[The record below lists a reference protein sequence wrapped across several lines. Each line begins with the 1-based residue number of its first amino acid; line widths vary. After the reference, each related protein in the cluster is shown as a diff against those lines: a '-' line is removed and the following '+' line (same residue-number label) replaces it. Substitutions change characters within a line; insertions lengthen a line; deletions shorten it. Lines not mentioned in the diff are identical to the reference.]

1 MKGFQKTVP
10 GTGNAVA
17 RIVIAG
23 ALAAV
28 LISAAFLAY
37 QVTKLD
43 VNTIQTKTLSTID
56 EISGTAQ
63 TTLDEWW
70 KEFLDIMP
78 SDAFAEEATDYD
90 KEIVEAQEVYHN
102 AIIRAK
108 AIYFQI
114 LTDENADSEE
124 RARANLVYTQSL
136 LDAKEAYDN
145 AIAEIKAKYNV
156 ESTAETDYNTLE
168 EAREDYLKAI
178 AEAKIAYEKA
188 LDEATNDEE
197 ISAAKQAFN
206 KAILDAR
213 AAYEKAKAALE
224 K

>member
-1 MKGFQKTVP
+1 MKGFQIVP
-10 GTGNAVA
+10 SRGNAVA
-17 RIVIAG
+17 RIVIVG

-28 LISAAFLAY
+28 VISAAFLAY
-37 QVTKLD
+37 QVSKLD
-43 VNTIQTKTLSTID
+43 VNTIETKTLSTID
-56 EISGTAQ
+56 KIPGTIQ

-70 KEFLDIMP
+70 KEYVDIMP
-78 SDAFAEEATDYD
+78 NDAFAEETSDYD
-90 KEIVEAQEVYHN
+90 AAIAEARDVYN
-102 AIIRAK
+102 EAIIEAK
-108 AIYFQI
+108 AAYDQV
-114 LTDENADSEE
+114 LSDENADSEE
-124 RARANLVYTQSL
+124 RARASQVYTQAL

-156 ESTAETDYNTLE
+156 ESTVETTYNTVK

-206 KAILDAR
+206 KAILDAQT
-213 AAYEKAKAALE
+213 AYEKAKAALE
-224 K
+224 ER